1 MIRVW
6 NEYVDLDELRVP
18 LDDCSMQEAEEL
30 AQINPSLTPSP
41 ALNMLPRSTAE
52 IWPSS
57 PLPKCI
63 LGFFAGPIRYS
74 IPTAHQLDQ
83 AFIIVDPP
91 DLETCNC
98 RLLFQAEDQQFGFLF
113 CE

>member
-6 NEYVDLDELRVP
+6 NEYVDLDEFNTKSGP
-18 LDDCSMQEAEEL
+18 
-30 AQINPSLTPSP
+30 
-41 ALNMLPRSTAE
+41 NMLPRSTAE